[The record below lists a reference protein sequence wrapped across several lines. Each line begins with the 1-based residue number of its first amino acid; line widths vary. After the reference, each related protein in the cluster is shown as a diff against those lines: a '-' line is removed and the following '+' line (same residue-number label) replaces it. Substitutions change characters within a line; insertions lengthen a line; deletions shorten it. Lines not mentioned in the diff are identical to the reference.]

1 MLTEKM
7 PKNAICFECKIC
19 DFKCIKNSN
28 YIKHLATDKHKRL
41 THVDKMFPEIHKNS
55 DYFIEKCYK
64 CDCGKEYSHRQSLS
78 LHKKKCKSKEEVQ
91 HKIPIISQE
100 MVMEILKQNDDLKNL
115 LMDQNK
121 QMMEQSH
128 DVKDIMEQNNEFK
141 GMMMEICKNGINNT
155 NNTNCHNKTFNL
167 QFFLNEQCKD
177 AMNMV
182 DFVNSLQ
189 LTLQDAEN
197 VGKLGY
203 VRGISN
209 IIIDNLKALD
219 IYKRPIHCT
228 DTKRDV
234 MYVKDDNKWEKE
246 TEEFKTIR
254 KLIKSVTFKNG
265 KNIRLFKTKHPCC
278 GTGESMYSDQYSKMY
293 IEGFGGTGTD
303 RDNETKIIKRMA
315 KEIII
320 DR

>member
-1 MLTEKM
+1 METEKI
-7 PKNAICFECKIC
+7 PQIPNKLNCILCNYITVSKK
-19 DFKCIKNSN
+19 DFK
-28 YIKHLATDKHKRL
+28 KHLLTSKHIQRAKTSNFSTL
-41 THVDKMFPEIHKNS
+41 GDNKNPN
-55 DYFIEKCYK
+55 KCKK
-64 CDCGKEYSHRQSLS
+64 CNKEYKSRNGLWKHQN
-78 LHKKKCKSKEEVQ
+78 KCEQTEVPTNINLIIDKE
-91 HKIPIISQE
+91 I
-100 MVMEILKQNDDLKNL
+100 VMEILKQNDELKKIL
-115 LMDQNK
+115 VEQN
-121 QMMEQSH
+121 QHFIEQSN
-128 DVKDIMEQNNEFK
+128 KMFEL
-141 GMMMEICKNGINNT
+141 CKNGINNT
-155 NNTNCHNKTFNL
+155 TNTNCNNNNKTFNL
-167 QFFLNEQCKD
+167 QLFLNEQCKD

-278 GTGESMYSDQYSKMY
+278 GTSESMYSDQYSKMY

-303 RDNETKIIKRMA
+303 RDNETKIIKRMSR
-315 KEIII
+315 EITI

>member
-1 MLTEKM
+1 M
-7 PKNAICFECKIC
+7 
-19 DFKCIKNSN
+19 
-28 YIKHLATDKHKRL
+28 
-41 THVDKMFPEIHKNS
+41 MF
-55 DYFIEKCYK
+55 D
-64 CDCGKEYSHRQSLS
+64 
-78 LHKKKCKSKEEVQ
+78 
-91 HKIPIISQE
+91 
-100 MVMEILKQNDDLKNL
+100 
-115 LMDQNK
+115 
-121 QMMEQSH
+121 
-128 DVKDIMEQNNEFK
+128 
-141 GMMMEICKNGINNT
+141 ICKNGIT
-155 NNTNCHNKTFNL
+155 NTNCNNHNKTFNL

-182 DFVNSLQ
+182 DFVNSLE

-246 TEEFKTIR
+246 TEEYNTIR

-265 KNIRLFKTKHPCC
+265 KNIRLFKAKHPCC
-278 GTGESMYSDQYSKMY
+278 GTSESMYSDQYSKMY

-303 RDNETKIIKRMA
+303 RDNETKIIKRMSR
-315 KEIII
+315 EITI

>member
-1 MLTEKM
+1 MNFTQK
-7 PKNAICFECKIC
+7 KNNKFICETCDYSTCNKYDYNIHIATVKHVNRTNQEEFKNTQPYTCKNC
-19 DFKCIKNSN
+19 RK
-28 YIKHLATDKHKRL
+28 
-41 THVDKMFPEIHKNS
+41 V
-55 DYFIEKCYK
+55 YK
-64 CDCGKEYSHRQSLS
+64 ARSSLWY
-78 LHKKKCKSKEEVQ
+78 HEKKCVIEQETATKNENTNKS
-91 HKIPIISQE
+91 PIISQE

-115 LMDQNK
+115 LMEQNK
-121 QMMEQSH
+121 QMMEQNH
-128 DVKDIMEQNNEFK
+128 EFK
-141 GMMMEICKNGINNT
+141 GMMIDICKNGINHVNNS
-155 NNTNCHNKTFNL
+155 NNTNSHNKTFNL

-182 DFVNSLQ
+182 DFANSLQ

-203 VRGISN
+203 VRGMSN

-254 KLIKSVTFKNG
+254 RLIKSVTIING

-278 GTGESMYSDQYSKMY
+278 GTSESIYSDQYSKMY
-293 IEGFGGTGTD
+293 IEGFGGSGTD
-303 RDNETKIIKRMA
+303 RDNENKIIKRMA
-315 KEIII
+315 REITI